1 MAFWSKYANN
11 SILIFKGFKA
21 VMYGRSF
28 FHLFSLPVVYEM
40 KSFLLLEFIS
50 DDKWNKIH

>member
-1 MAFWSKYANN
+1 MAFWSKYNN
-11 SILIFKGFKA
+11 SSILIFKGFKA

-50 DDKWNKIH
+50 DDKWTKIH